1 MHLSI
6 ICAMDEDMVIG
17 RNNSLPWH
25 LPEDLKHFRRTT
37 MGKSII
43 MGRKTFE
50 SIGKPLAG
58 RTNIIV
64 TRNRDYEADNARIV
78 NSLTEAVELAEN
90 IAFIDGSEEA
100 FIIGGAELYE
110 GALPLV
116 NRMHLTMVHAKVEG
130 DTWFPDFDASQW
142 EEVSSISYDE
152 DEINPYPYS
161 ICRYERIRH

>member
-130 DTWFPDFDASQW
+130 DTWFPDFDVSQW

-152 DEINPYPYS
+152 DETNPYPYS